1 MVKIDNNDDDDDAQI
16 KTLQNRLKI
25 TKTITM
31 KQI

>member
-1 MVKIDNNDDDDDAQI
+1 MGKIDSNDDDAQI
-16 KTLQNRLKI
+16 KTLQNGLRI